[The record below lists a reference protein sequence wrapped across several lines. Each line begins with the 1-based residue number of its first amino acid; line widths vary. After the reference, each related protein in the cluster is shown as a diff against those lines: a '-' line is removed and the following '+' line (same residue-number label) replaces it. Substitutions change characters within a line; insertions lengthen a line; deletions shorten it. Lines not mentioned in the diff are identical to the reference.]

1 MEKMKVIFRREYDK
15 YRKAWGYLAAFPEAS
30 ANPGTILCLPFY
42 FADSGRAI
50 FAPHTEVNLNYYYNR
65 KLVHAKTGE
74 AEKCRDVVAQYYI
87 SLPDEGIELQVVEK
101 IGRK

>member
-30 ANPGTILCLPFY
+30 ANPGTILCLPFH
-42 FADSGRAI
+42 FLEDGTTI
-50 FAPHTEVNLNYYYNR
+50 FEPHTEVDYGYYYKT
-65 KLVHAKTGE
+65 KLVHAKTDE
-74 AEKCRDVVAQYYI
+74 AEKCRAANAVYYI